1 MDFPARF
8 IQRLRAQMGADE
20 SRALL
25 EALDT
30 EPPTAVRANPAKG
43 WRPAEAET
51 DPVPWW
57 EGGCYLSQRPLFTV
71 DPAFHAGCYYVQEA
85 ASQFVGRIFAL
96 CSPAGKRILDLCAA
110 PGGKTTLYASMVG
123 LDGLVVANEIDRRR
137 VQVLSDNVRKW
148 GMGNVAVVA
157 GDSPAVCAFAATFD
171 VVAVDAPCSGEGM
184 FRKDPN
190 ARAEWSEEHVN
201 LCVKRQQALLDDAWR
216 ALKPGGLLIYSTCTF
231 NREEDE
237 QQLDRLFERVED
249 GEFAEAP
256 EVPCDPTWG
265 IVTGRVGRAQTFR
278 FFPHRTR
285 SEGLFVSVVAKSA
298 EAQGPSR
305 PSRSARPRRSP
316 LAEVPRAACRELAG
330 WLREPDAWEFVQAGD
345 TCYAF
350 RRAQAEL
357 IRQLASAT
365 GVIYSGVAMGQL
377 YNGRLKPD
385 HALALATAFDRS
397 RVPSAELDEERAV
410 EYLRRG
416 AVAPQGLAEGMNL
429 VTHDGRP
436 IGFAKRIGRRVNN
449 LYPQTMR
456 ILNK

>member
-1 MDFPARF
+1 MDFPSRF
-8 IQRLRAQMGADE
+8 IERLRAEMGADE

-30 EPPTAVRANPAKG
+30 EPPATVRANPAKG
-43 WRPAEAET
+43 WRPADAEAA
-51 DPVPWW
+51 PVPWW
-57 EGGCYLSQRPLFTV
+57 EGGYYLSQRPLFTV

-85 ASQFVGRIFAL
+85 ASQFVGRIVAG
-96 CSPAGKRILDLCAA
+96 CAPEGKRILDLCAA
-110 PGGKTTLYASMVG
+110 PGGKTTLYASLVG
-123 LDGLVVANEIDRRR
+123 PDGLVVANEIDRRR
-137 VQVLSDNVRKW
+137 VQVLADNVRKW
-148 GMGNVAVVA
+148 GTGNVAVVA
-157 GDSPAVCAFAATFD
+157 GDSPAVCAFAGTFD

-190 ARAEWSEEHVN
+190 ARAEWSEGNVN
-201 LCVKRQQALLDDAWR
+201 LCVERQQALLDDAWQ

-237 QQLDRLFERVED
+237 RQLERLTERVGED
-249 GEFAEAP
+249 EFAAAS

-265 IVTGRVGRAQTFR
+265 IVTGHAGAVQTFR

-285 SEGLFVSVVAKSA
+285 SEGLFVAVVAKSA
-298 EAQGPSR
+298 EAQGTAR
-305 PSRSARPRRSP
+305 PTRSARPRRSP
-316 LAEVPRAACRELAG
+316 LAEIPRTAWRELAG
-330 WLREPDAWEFVQAGD
+330 WLREPDACEFVQAGE

-357 IRQLASAT
+357 IRQLAAAT

-385 HALALATAFDRS
+385 HALALSTAFDRS
-397 RVPSAELDEERAV
+397 RVPSAELDAERAV

-416 AVAPQGLAEGMNL
+416 TVLPQGLAEGMNL
-429 VTHDGRP
+429 ITHDGRP
-436 IGFAKRIGRRVNN
+436 IGFAKRIGHRVNN

>member
-8 IQRLRAQMGADE
+8 VERLRAQLGDAE

-30 EPPTAVRANPAKG
+30 QPPATLRANPAKG
-43 WRPAEAET
+43 WRPAQAGTE
-51 DPVPWW
+51 PVAWW
-57 EGGCYLSQRPLFTV
+57 EEGRYLPQRPLFTV

-85 ASQFVGRIFAL
+85 ASQFVGRIVAG
-96 CSPAGKRILDLCAA
+96 CRPEGKRILDLCAA
-110 PGGKTTLYASMVG
+110 PGGKTTLYASLVG
-123 LDGLVVANEIDRRR
+123 PDGLVVANEIDRRR
-137 VQVLSDNVRKW
+137 VQVLADNVRKW
-148 GMGNVAVVA
+148 GTGNVAVVA
-157 GDSPAVCAFAATFD
+157 GDSPAVCAFARTFD

-190 ARAEWSEEHVN
+190 ARAQWSEGNVN
-201 LCVKRQQALLDDAWR
+201 LCAERQRALLDDAWQ

-231 NREEDE
+231 NREENE
-237 QQLDRLFERVED
+237 RQLEELFERVGE
-249 GEFAEAP
+249 GEFARAP
-256 EVPCDPTWG
+256 EVPCDGTWG
-265 IVTGRVGRAQTFR
+265 IVTGSVGAAQTFR

-285 SEGLFVSVVAKSA
+285 SEGLFVSVVAKSEGA
-298 EAQGPSR
+298 KRAHGPSR
-305 PSRSARPRRSP
+305 PPRPRRSP
-316 LAEVPRAACRELAG
+316 LAEVPRAAWRELAG
-330 WLREPDAWEFVQAGD
+330 WLREPDACEFVQAGD

-357 IRQLASAT
+357 IRQLAAAT
-365 GVIYSGVAMGQL
+365 GVIYSGVAMGQC
-377 YNGRLKPD
+377 YNGKLKPD
-385 HALALATAFDRS
+385 HALALSTALARG
-397 RVPSAELDEERAV
+397 RVPSAELDAERAV

-416 AVAPQGLAEGMNL
+416 TVAPQGLAEGMNI

-436 IGFAKRIGRRVNN
+436 IGFAKRIGHRVNN